1 MDPVPRG
8 LIISSRSR
16 RKAMPDTVPPRNVIY
31 FSSGANQ
38 IPLAGIGSLPY
49 TDVIIAFL
57 VPDDDLIL
65 RGSGGAFNSN
75 LQSDIKALQDA
86 GKNVLISFGGG
97 AGVPSSA
104 YESYAQN
111 VDGLVEQLA
120 SFVTGNGFSGV
131 DIDFEDDAGFTGSYD
146 GIGFLI
152 SLTNGLAQE
161 PDHLGEQ
168 PVLQQ
173 PAVGRDT

>member
-1 MDPVPRG
+1 
-8 LIISSRSR
+8 
-16 RKAMPDTVPPRNVIY
+16 
-31 FSSGANQ
+31 
-38 IPLAGIGSLPY
+38 
-49 TDVIIAFL
+49 
-57 VPDDDLIL
+57 
-65 RGSGGAFNSN
+65 
-75 LQSDIKALQDA
+75 
-86 GKNVLISFGGG
+86 
-97 AGVPSSA
+97 
-104 YESYAQN
+104 
-111 VDGLVEQLA
+111 VEQLA